1 MKRSRQV
8 CSSCADELVVPDD
21 VDFGD
26 AQWLHDQRCV
36 GLFPELSVLCTGCD
50 VTLPVPPGLSVFETF
65 WMHELDCPAFAAD
78 LLSEAS

>member
-8 CSSCADELVVPDD
+8 CPICADELLIPDD

-26 AQWLHDQRCV
+26 AQWLHDQRCI

-50 VTLPVPPGLSVFETF
+50 ANLPVPAGLSVFETF
-65 WMHELDCPAFAAD
+65 WMHELDCPAYAAD